1 MVEAIGILLLSGFG
15 ALWLLLAANFASVLD
30 WRAWLGVGLG
40 TAALAA
46 GAVKRMMIA
55 QHLPHVPATTTSS
68 ASAWFWTIV
77 GLEWILIIGVVV
89 FVARR
94 GRRDLIVS
102 LIALIVGLHF
112 LPLAWIFGAQ
122 LYYLTGAVIVT
133 ASLAAFALRE
143 RRQRQAVTCLAC
155 GITLWLTSAAILLV
169 PR

>member
-1 MVEAIGILLLSGFG
+1 MVEAIGILLLTGFG
-15 ALWLLLAANFASVLD
+15 ALWLLMAANFASVLD

-46 GAVKRMMIA
+46 GAVKQMLIA
-55 QHLPHVPATTTSS
+55 QHLPQVPAAATS
-68 ASAWFWTIV
+68 ATSAWFWTIV
-77 GLEWILIIGVVV
+77 SLEWILIIGAIIL
-89 FVARR
+89 VARQ

-112 LPLAWIFGAQ
+112 LPLAWIFGAK
-122 LYYLTGAVIVT
+122 LYYLTGGVIAA
-133 ASLAAFALRE
+133 ASLAALALRE

-155 GITLWLTSAAILLV
+155 GMVLWLTSAAILLV

>member
-1 MVEAIGILLLSGFG
+1 MFEAIGILVLTGFG
-15 ALWLLLAANFASVLD
+15 ALWLLMAANFASVLD
-30 WRAWLGVGLG
+30 WRAWLGIGLG

-46 GAVKRMMIA
+46 GAAKRMLIA
-55 QHLPHVPATTTSS
+55 QHLPQVPAAASS
-68 ASAWFWTIV
+68 GMSTWFWGVV
-77 GLEWILIIGVVV
+77 GLEWLLIVGAIV

-112 LPLAWIFGAQ
+112 LPLAWIFGAN
-122 LYYLTGAVIVT
+122 LYYVTGAAIVA
-133 ASLAAFALRE
+133 ASLTAFGLRE

-155 GITLWLTSAAILLV
+155 GIVLWLTSTAILVV

>member
-1 MVEAIGILLLSGFG
+1 MFEAIGILVLTAFG
-15 ALWLLLAANFASVLD
+15 ALWLLMAANFAYVLD

-46 GAVKRMMIA
+46 GAAKRMLIA
-55 QHLPHVPATTTSS
+55 QPLPQVPAAATSGT
-68 ASAWFWTIV
+68 SAWFWTIV
-77 GLEWILIIGVVV
+77 SLEWILIIGAIV

-112 LPLAWIFGAQ
+112 LPLAWIFGAK
-122 LYYLTGAVIVT
+122 LYYVTGAAIVA

-155 GITLWLTSAAILLV
+155 GIALWLTSAAILLV